1 MKKYM
6 IELNLPNSAVQE
18 QAQSP
23 VTATEPNEAFQL
35 LAPGIQWIESYVA
48 TDKTFSIYLAENEVL
63 IRLHA
68 KLAGFP
74 VTKITEIGKMIDPTT
89 AGIEV

>member
-6 IELNLPNSAVQE
+6 IELDLPKAAASEQE
-18 QAQSP
+18 P
-23 VTATEPNEAFQL
+23 LLEETAESNEAFEL

-48 TDKTFSIYLAENEVL
+48 ADKTFSVYLAENEVL
-63 IRLHA
+63 IRLNA
-68 KLAGFP
+68 KRAGFP

-89 AGIEV
+89 AGIEL